1 MTIGRILFI
10 PKQMR
15 KSINKL
21 SCLLSLTVLELVLF
35 FTALPG
41 GALADGSV
49 PAVPGGPAAPA
60 VAPARPSMLE
70 TVTPFLLMFAVLYFL
85 MIRPQQKKMK
95 EQQEMLSNLAT
106 GDHVVTT
113 SGIFGV
119 VKELSEKIVTLE
131 VADRVNMRFVRSQI
145 AQKVS
150 AESKS

>member
-1 MTIGRILFI
+1 
-10 PKQMR
+10 
-15 KSINKL
+15 
-21 SCLLSLTVLELVLF
+21 
-35 FTALPG
+35 
-41 GALADGSV
+41 
-49 PAVPGGPAAPA
+49 
-60 VAPARPSMLE
+60 MLE

>member
-21 SCLLSLTVLELVLF
+21 SCVLYVLSLHIVLF
-35 FTALPG
+35 WTAFPG
-41 GALADGSV
+41 LALADGSV
-49 PAVPGGPAAPA
+49 PAVPGGPAVPA
-60 VAPARPSMLE
+60 TAPARPSMLE
-70 TVTPFLLMFAVLYFL
+70 TVTPFLLMFGVLYFL

-95 EQQEMLSNLAT
+95 EQQEMLSKLSV

-119 VKELSEKIVTLE
+119 VKELSEKVLTLE
-131 VADRVNMRFVRSQI
+131 VADRVNVRFVRSQV